1 MAPDLTLDSPDFKR
15 MLAQPPF
22 VTGHL
27 PGIGGTLK
35 AIPEHFQV
43 EEVLPYTPCGAGEH
57 VYVTLRRAGW
67 NTADVAAALG
77 EVFGLK
83 GPDIGW
89 GGRKDK
95 NAVSTQTFSLRMPM
109 DRPLT
114 MVENRL
120 RDLPFEIIDVQR
132 HGNKLKIGHVAA
144 NRFRIVV
151 TGEVPQAQ
159 ARAEAIAAV
168 LKSGGVPNFY
178 GEQRFGHQ
186 FRNLDRA
193 AALVGRGKAYGKKE
207 AFIVS
212 ALQSA
217 LFNWWLIERIGRG
230 QFKTLLQGDVARKT
244 DTGGIFVVDDLE
256 EAAQRFEAGRIIYT
270 GPIFGYKMMRAA
282 GPAGEYEKALLER
295 FELDPAAF
303 KPLRAT
309 GSRRAAMIHLHDL
322 VFQPVSQGM
331 EFTFTLP
338 AGAYATTVLREFTRL
353 PEQTGADPMG
363 KGKTLL

>member
-1 MAPDLTLDSPDFKR
+1 MTPDLTLDAPDFKR
-15 MLAQPPF
+15 MLVQPPF

-43 EEVLPYTPCGAGEH
+43 EEVLPYAPCGAGEH
-57 VYVTLRRAGW
+57 VFVKLRRAGW
-67 NTADVAAALG
+67 NTADAAAALG

-95 NAVSTQTFSLRMPM
+95 NAVTTQTFSLRLPM
-109 DRPLT
+109 DLPLT
-114 MVENRL
+114 AVEDRL
-120 RDLPFEIIDVQR
+120 RSLPFEVIELQR

-151 TGEVPQAQ
+151 SGVGPQAD
-159 ARAEAIAAV
+159 ARAAAIAAA
-168 LKSGGVPNFY
+168 LKSGGVPNYY

-193 AALVGRGKAYGKKE
+193 AALVRRGKAYSKKE

-217 LFNWWLIERIGRG
+217 LFNCWLIERIGCGR
-230 QFKTLLQGDVARKT
+230 FRTLLQGDVVRKT
-244 DTGGIFVVDDLE
+244 DTGGLFIVDDLD
-256 EAAQRFEAGRIIYT
+256 EAAQRFEAGRIVYT

-282 GPAGEYEKALLER
+282 GQAGDCEKELLER
-295 FELDPAAF
+295 FGLAPAAF

-309 GSRRAAMIHLHDL
+309 GSRRAAMILLHDL
-322 VFQPVSQGM
+322 AFKPVPQGM

-338 AGAYATTVLREFTRL
+338 AGAYATTVLREFTRS
-353 PEQTGADPMG
+353 PEQTGADRNG
-363 KGKTLL
+363 KGMSLP